1 MEPTKE
7 VEQICE
13 NLIDKL
19 HEEKIKYD
27 AKKLKFA
34 FDYALK
40 IYKDTKRYKG
50 ETTFSHAVHVAEIV
64 AGLKI
69 GIEPVYAAILHEV
82 TKFKEYKYEDIVLAK
97 L

>member
-50 ETTFSHAVHVAEIV
+50 ETTFAHAVHVAEIV
-64 AGLKI
+64 A
-69 GIEPVYAAILHEV
+69 AIKNRLEKV
-82 TKFKEYKYEDIVLAK
+82 NALDCVK
-97 L
+97 

>member
-7 VEQICE
+7 IEKTCE
-13 NLIDKL
+13 ELIDKL
-19 HEEKIKYD
+19 REHKMKYD

-34 FDYALK
+34 FEYALK

-50 ETTFSHAVHVAEIV
+50 ETTFVHAVHVAEIV

-82 TKFKEYKYEDIVLAK
+82 PKFKEYKYE
-97 L
+97 